1 MPATRMMR
9 AAMLPTPPTGMRGA
23 FTAVHRRRMMPG
35 VAVRPHMMRHR
46 RMFGAR
52 RMLVRRPP
60 APGVPMP
67 TERRVLNMQ
76 TGQVL
81 EPFDEP
87 LTLMG
92 ADVPRFDERPPGE
105 TVHPQP
111 ARISHYFALWCE
123 RFTGANFSATCGGA
137 VCGP

>member
-1 MPATRMMR
+1 MPATRMTR
-9 AAMLPTPPTGMRGA
+9 PAMLPTPPTGMRGA

-111 ARISHYFALWCE
+111 
-123 RFTGANFSATCGGA
+123 
-137 VCGP
+137 